1 MDMSTPL
8 LPEVV
13 PEIGANPVRFYCR
26 GRRDGVGQIW
36 SLTRQSLPY
45 VNFSDNAA
53 RHDNT
58 EYLQFL
64 TDVSQIPGVWEFAKY
79 EKFAAFVG
87 HPKATR
93 FSAPG
98 GDAIAPLNR
107 ALTLRMSREPI
118 HQNQLR
124 PQ

>member
-53 RHDNT
+53 RDDAAGDDNT
-58 EYLQFL
+58 VIYLRFL
-64 TDVSQIPGVWEFAKY
+64 TNVSQIPGV
-79 EKFAAFVG
+79 
-87 HPKATR
+87 
-93 FSAPG
+93 
-98 GDAIAPLNR
+98 
-107 ALTLRMSREPI
+107 
-118 HQNQLR
+118 
-124 PQ
+124 